1 MDPLKPGD
9 PTAVGRYR
17 LIGRLGEGGMG
28 RVFLGVSP
36 GGRQVAVKLIHSSH
50 ATDRQFRERFTR
62 EIEAARKVGGFH
74 TASVVDA
81 DPTADPPWMVT
92 ALIHGSSLQEAVRQR
107 GPFSVDAVCAL
118 GAGLAEGLAAI
129 HACGLV
135 HRDLKPSNVLLAEDG
150 PRIIDFGIARATGAS
165 RMTTAGMVVG
175 TYSYMSPEQVRGEAA
190 GPASDVF
197 SLGCTLAFAATAQ
210 SPFGDDS
217 IITVVYR
224 ITSEPPDLSHVP
236 TERGLRQLI
245 GECLAKKADDRPSLN
260 DILTRLTQADPAAG
274 FVTGPVPGYVSSPQP
289 SYPSG
294 PAAGSG
300 PVGGSVPAAGSGPMG
315 GSVPAAGSVSPAG
328 SVPAASAAGAGV
340 GVGASGEKTTPP
352 PNLYAPTHTMRS
364 GENVAQDQ
372 VADLQRSG
380 SGAGAGSGAGVAG
393 GYSGAGGSGG
403 YGGPGGY
410 SGPGEAPRGY
420 GPGGY
425 GGGPSGSGAPAGPAG
440 YSAGAGGYGG
450 STRPVGPGPISVPP
464 TDQGVLDSR
473 RGRRGP
479 GRPVLIG
486 VGVAVVALV
495 AVVLG
500 VLLTRHPTPH
510 HPTATGTKTT
520 HPPVSTSPSPLSP
533 PSAPEATLHDPG
545 GKNIFGAQFGSNT
558 VFATGDSN
566 GKAYLWNL
574 TSDTL
579 IATLKDPN
587 SNGVNGVGYNPDSDT
602 WATADASGDIY
613 LWNASGQMTAT
624 LQNQDSQSN
633 PGDRANDS
641 IAVSPDGGFVAAGNE
656 NGSTYLW
663 DVATGKLS
671 TQPSGSLKDPHGKN
685 VYGIAFSPVGNLL
698 AAGDTNGSTFLW
710 NVATGKLIN
719 TFTDP
724 DSKGLYDVAFSP
736 DGSLI
741 AVTDTNSDGNGV
753 IYLWSVATGKLV
765 ATLGSVVVGGDY
777 SDVAFSPNGKYVVA
791 AATEGSA
798 VIFNVATHQF
808 VANLSDPSGQ
818 NLIGIAFSP
827 NGQTMAV
834 TDTTGDAFIWNMTW
848 LK

>member
-92 ALIHGSSLQEAVRQR
+92 AYIHGSSLAEAVRQR

-135 HRDLKPSNVLLAEDG
+135 HRDLKPSNVILAEDG

-175 TYSYMSPEQVRGEAA
+175 TYSYMSPEQVRGEMA

-245 GECLAKKADDRPSLN
+245 GECLAKNADDRPSLN
-260 DILTRLTQADPAAG
+260 DILTRLTQSGPAVG
-274 FVTGPVPGYVSSPQP
+274 FVSGPVPGYMSSPQP
-289 SYPSG
+289 SYGPGPVSVPPAGAPAGG
-294 PAAGSG
+294 PAPSDA
-300 PVGGSVPAAGSGPMG
+300 VPAP
-315 GSVPAAGSVSPAG
+315 
-328 SVPAASAAGAGV
+328 SAA
-340 GVGASGEKTTPP
+340 GVGASADMTAPP
-352 PNLYAPTHTMRS
+352 ADLYAPTHTMRS
-364 GENVAQDQ
+364 GENVAQEQ
-372 VADLQRSG
+372 AADLRRSG
-380 SGAGAGSGAGVAG
+380 SGSGFGSGVAG
-393 GYSGAGGSGG
+393 GYGGPSGYSGPSGG
-403 YGGPGGY
+403 PVGPVGPGGPGGY
-410 SGPGEAPRGY
+410 SG

-425 GGGPSGSGAPAGPAG
+425 GGSGEGM
-440 YSAGAGGYGG
+440 
-450 STRPVGPGPISVPP
+450 TRQGGPGVISDGP
-464 TDQGVLDSR
+464 TDQGALDSR

-500 VLLTRHPTPH
+500 VVLTRHPTPH
-510 HPTATGTKTT
+510 HPSASGGTST
-520 HPPVSTSPSPLSP
+520 HPPVSPAPTPP
-533 PSAPEATLHDPG
+533 PSSPEATLHDPG
-545 GKNIFGAQFGSNT
+545 GKSVFGVAFGSDT
-558 VFATGDSN
+558 VLATGDSN
-566 GKAYLWNL
+566 HNSYLWNL
-574 TSDTL
+574 TTGQL
-579 IATLKDPN
+579 MATLADPN
-587 SNGVNGVGYNPDSDT
+587 SNGVNGLAYNPDSQT
-602 WATADASGDIY
+602 WVTADANGPIY
-613 LWNASGQMTAT
+613 LWNASGKLTAT
-624 LQNQDSQSN
+624 LQNSSIAN
-633 PGDRANDS
+633 SSVRANDS
-641 IAVSPDGGFVAAGNE
+641 VAISPDGGFVAAGNE
-656 NGSTYLW
+656 DGDTYLW
-663 DVATGKLS
+663 DVAAGKLN
-671 TQPSGSLKDPHGKN
+671 TQPLPALKDPGGKN
-685 VYGIAFSPVGNLL
+685 VYGVAFSPVGNLL
-698 AAGDTNGSTFLW
+698 ATADTNGSTYLW
-710 NVATGKLIN
+710 NVATGKLIA
-719 TFTDP
+719 TYKDP

-741 AVTDTNSDGNGV
+741 AVSDTNASGYGV
-753 IYLWSVATGKLV
+753 VYLWSVTTGRLV
-765 ATLGSVVVGGDY
+765 ASMTNSVVTTGVYQDL
-777 SDVAFSPNGKYVVA
+777 AFSPNGKYVAVA
-791 AATEGSA
+791 STDG
-798 VIFNVATHQF
+798 NVVLYNVTTHQY
-808 VANLSDPSGQ
+808 VANLQDPDNQ
-818 NLIGIAFSP
+818 ALNAVAFSP
-827 NGQTMAV
+827 DGQTLAA
-834 TDTTGDAFIWNMTW
+834 TDTAGDAFLWPMTW
-848 LK
+848 LYG